1 MTHFFDG
8 ASLSVDRV
16 AALASAPGRCDLTP
30 ASWQRVAQGRAI
42 VERTLSSGA
51 SIYGVTTGVGSQ
63 KDVSVGQ
70 AKRDA
75 FGDRMVVCEATDFP
89 GPVFTEQTVR
99 AALIVLINN
108 FASGRSGVRP
118 QLVQALLEL
127 LAASHLPSVRRDSSF
142 GVADLTPLSQLALG
156 LIGRSVKGD
165 APPLER
171 TLSLAPKESLSLI
184 ASNSFA
190 LGEAALVLTETER
203 LLQTFDL
210 AAATACEGFRADLEP
225 FAQASAGGGSRGEG
239 QARARQTL
247 IAMLAGSQLHQP
259 DAARFLQDPL
269 SFRGI
274 TQIHGAAYEAWAWA
288 KTQVQNEIN
297 STSDNPLVD
306 FQAERL
312 LTSASMISVLPTL
325 SLDCLRQALAKVAI
339 QSQER
344 SLKLQSPPFSGLPVG
359 LSREGEPDG
368 GVLSICLNYV
378 GAARLGTLGAAA
390 APVLLQYIGSLADG
404 VEDVTTLLPLSV
416 AQTATV
422 IARGW
427 EIAALE
433 MTIAVWAIA
442 RRGLARETLGRGP
455 RLVFDALLPLLH
467 IGEEGTRV
475 FDMQP
480 IAERVRSGELLRAAI
495 ASDGGDR

>member
-1 MTHFFDG
+1 MNHCFDG
-8 ASLSVDRV
+8 ASLSVEKV
-16 AALASAPGRCDLTP
+16 SALAAAPCRCDLTSE
-30 ASWQRVAQGRAI
+30 AWQRIAQGRAI
-42 VERTLSSGA
+42 VERMISSGA
-51 SIYGVTTGVGSQ
+51 AIYGVTTGVGSQ
-63 KDVSVGQ
+63 KDVTVGE
-70 AKRDA
+70 AKLEG
-75 FGDRMVVCEATDFP
+75 FGNRMIVSEATDFP
-89 GPVFTEQTVR
+89 GAAFPERTVR

-118 QLVQALLEL
+118 ELVRALLEL
-127 LAASHLPSVRRDSSF
+127 LAGPRLPEVRRDSSF
-142 GVADLTPLSQLALG
+142 GVADLTPLSQLALA
-156 LIGRSVKGD
+156 LIGRSVRGT
-165 APPLER
+165 AP
-171 TLSLAPKESLSLI
+171 TADQALSLAPKESLSLI

-190 LGEAALVLTETER
+190 LGEAALVMRDAER
-203 LLQTFDL
+203 LLQAFDV

-225 FAQASAGGGSRGEG
+225 FAEASAGGGSRGEG
-239 QARARQTL
+239 LTRARLTL
-247 IAMLAGSQLHQP
+247 LGLLAGSQLNEP
-259 DAARFLQDPL
+259 NAARFLQDPL

-288 KTQVQNEIN
+288 KTQAEREIN

-306 FQAERL
+306 FETGRL
-312 LTSASMISVLPTL
+312 LTSASMISALPTL

-359 LSREGEPDG
+359 LSREGEADG
-368 GVLSICLNYV
+368 GVLSINLNYV
-378 GAARLGTLGAAA
+378 AAARLGTLGAAA

-422 IARGW
+422 VDRAW

-442 RRGLARETLGRGP
+442 RRELARASLGRGP
-455 RLVFDALLPLLH
+455 RVVFDALLPLLH

-475 FDMQP
+475 FDMRA
-480 IAERVRSGELLRAAI
+480 IAERVRSGGLVEAALREQ
-495 ASDGGDR
+495 